1 MVAATT
7 YLCLNIFSASGYR
20 LKRVV
25 QVSLV
30 YSVSGSGQ
38 REKGQN
44 GEAIAYADL
53 LAC

>member
-1 MVAATT
+1 MAATT

-25 QVSLV
+25 QISLA

-53 LAC
+53 MAC